1 MDALDRRIL
10 DELALQ
16 CRVSFSKLAE
26 KFGVS
31 LNTIKNRVEALAEQ
45 GVIVDFV
52 VQLHLDILRA
62 SFAVVMLDIK
72 SNTGRKNLISLGDH
86 PFIMALGLGYEMQGF
101 AVVVYRTNAELTQ
114 AVDHLQSSEYVES
127 TQALPVIGPPSRIDP
142 SSSKGLDSLKKI
154 DWRILKSL
162 HRSGRK
168 ALGEIASD
176 VGASVPTVR
185 KRIAFMRKHN
195 LIHETI
201 QINPAASEHDLIV
214 MLHVKSSAITQM
226 DYFEMEMSFRNQF
239 AGDFWISYRMAN
251 RPELMLT
258 FVLESSKQVA
268 AIRSELTCLFQDC
281 EIISQIIVPEWV
293 FFPDFRDEIVDAHL
307 E

>member
-86 PFIMALGLGYEMQGF
+86 PFIMALGLGYEM
-101 AVVVYRTNAELTQ
+101 L
-114 AVDHLQSSEYVES
+114 
-127 TQALPVIGPPSRIDP
+127 
-142 SSSKGLDSLKKI
+142 
-154 DWRILKSL
+154 SL
-162 HRSGRK
+162 HRPLTTCSHPNMLRV
-168 ALGEIASD
+168 LRHYQS
-176 VGASVPTVR
+176 
-185 KRIAFMRKHN
+185 
-195 LIHETI
+195 L
-201 QINPAASEHDLIV
+201 DLHHV
-214 MLHVKSSAITQM
+214 LTPLH
-226 DYFEMEMSFRNQF
+226 
-239 AGDFWISYRMAN
+239 
-251 RPELMLT
+251 P
-258 FVLESSKQVA
+258 
-268 AIRSELTCLFQDC
+268 
-281 EIISQIIVPEWV
+281 
-293 FFPDFRDEIVDAHL
+293 RDSIL
-307 E
+307 